1 MKRTGEIPI
10 SQLLKVFINKNRLND
25 GIDKS
30 RIPEIWNHVCG
41 KYIADSTKSV
51 RVENKKLFV
60 KIQSSILRNEVILI
74 KSELIRRINHEL
86 DKHFID
92 DIIVR

>member
-1 MKRTGEIPI
+1 MRRTGEIAI
-10 SQLLKVFINKNRLND
+10 SDLLKDFINKNRLNN

-30 RIPEIWNHVCG
+30 RIPEIWNSVCG
-41 KYIADSTKSV
+41 KYIAESTKSV
-51 RVENKKLFV
+51 KVENSKLFV

-74 KSELIRRINHEL
+74 KSELVRRINHEL
-86 DKHFID
+86 GKQFIN